1 MDPHSAEGNDDQDRS
16 KSRRNATIALV
27 CMFLITVPVM
37 FKAFLLPLTWLRVYL
52 AETGARP
59 APFITIVVLCAA
71 VYGTYRLHRLMWKRF
86 RS

>member
-1 MDPHSAEGNDDQDRS
+1 MDQPSVEGRDDQDRAQ
-16 KSRRNATIALV
+16 SRRTATIALV

-37 FKAFLLPLTWLRVYL
+37 FKVFLLPLTLLRVYL
-52 AETGARP
+52 AENGARP

-86 RS
+86 RR